1 MVEAI
6 EGMPAGTFGLRAS
19 GKLSKEDYTGVIEP
33 ALRAA
38 VDSGGVRAVFVLS
51 DFDGLEHGAWLE
63 DAKTGLGLGIGKRSA
78 WRRFALVTDVEW
90 VEKAMRLFAWM
101 TPGEVKVYDDLDEVG
116 EATRWV
122 AG

>member
-78 WRRFALVTDVEW
+78 WRRFALITDVEW

>member
-90 VEKAMRLFAWM
+90 AEKAMRLFAWM